1 MYRMLVSIQI
11 FLEMCVFLDYFQGD
25 KFRWPDSAVP
35 AVVALEKAAHETLSC
50 DFQKYNQKMRQL
62 TFNLKVSTF
71 FLLRRW
77 GYESVSLFFFPSN
90 FLCEYISTF

>member
-35 AVVALEKAAHETLSC
+35 AVVALEKAAHESLSY

-77 GYESVSLFFFPSN
+77 GYESVNLFD
-90 FLCEYISTF
+90 FLLIFCVKYISTF